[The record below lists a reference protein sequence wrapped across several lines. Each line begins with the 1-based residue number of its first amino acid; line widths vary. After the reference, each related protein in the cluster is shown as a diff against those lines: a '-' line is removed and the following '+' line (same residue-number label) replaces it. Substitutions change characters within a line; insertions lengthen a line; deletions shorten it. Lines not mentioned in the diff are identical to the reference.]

1 MDGLSVAASV
11 INLIT
16 ATGQM
21 TTLLY
26 KLSSDIKDAHHITKK
41 VVSELTDT
49 TAALTQL
56 KKYLDGRAKASAQR
70 RSLISVEHITAS
82 ITSCLLTFSEL
93 DALLKSLHVDT
104 GMGAAD
110 RAAWVL
116 KKEKVKDLLVR
127 LQNHKATLSLMLNIM
142 QW

>member
-1 MDGLSVAASV
+1 MDGLSIAASV
-11 INLIT
+11 IGLIT
-16 ATGQM
+16 AAGQM

-26 KLSSDIKDAHHITKK
+26 KLGSDIKDAHHIAKK

-49 TAALTQL
+49 TTALTQL